1 MQIEHLYRYPVKGLT
16 AEALEAAEVQPGG
29 ALPWD
34 RAFAL
39 AQGDSDFD
47 PQAPKWFPKT
57 NYMCLM
63 RNARIAALRAVFEPE
78 SGRLTI
84 HAPGGASI
92 VDQPLQAEGRLRIAA
107 FLTAYLGEEA
117 RGVPRFHCVPGTVFG
132 DQRMPVVSLINLA
145 SLADFESKVGAKRDL
160 MRFRANVYYT
170 GPAWSEFDWVGR
182 DIMLGAPGCG

>member
-1 MQIEHLYRYPVKGLT
+1 
-16 AEALEAAEVQPGG
+16 
-29 ALPWD
+29 
-34 RAFAL
+34 
-39 AQGDSDFD
+39 
-47 PQAPKWFPKT
+47 
-57 NYMCLM
+57 MCLM
-63 RNARIAALRAVFEPE
+63 RNARIAALRAVFEPA

-170 GPAWSEFDWVGR
+170 GPGVERIRLGR
-182 DIMLGAPGCG
+182 AGHHARERPAAGDDPHGALPRDRG